1 MFIAVNSYFTD
12 AQVDQ
17 RNKVINKM
25 KKTVRLFFLIKFTMY
40 IGKSLGNQ
48 KFKHPLISVENLFQK
63 QIHDGQDSGL
73 LI

>member
-1 MFIAVNSYFTD
+1 
-12 AQVDQ
+12 
-17 RNKVINKM
+17 M

-48 KFKHPLISVENLFQK
+48 KFKPPLISVENLFQK
-63 QIHDGQDSGL
+63 QIHNGQDSGL